1 MVPRQAAEL
10 PRVIRLMVPDIEAED
25 IEAVV
30 EVLRGGHLVQGEQV
44 RQFEALLAKTID
56 VDHVVTVNSGTA
68 ALHLALQA
76 LEIGP
81 GDAVAVPAYTW
92 PATAN
97 VVALVGADPVF
108 VDIEPSSWGMDP
120 YALQRVLASDGRIK
134 AIMPVHAFGRFADI
148 VSINE
153 VARAC
158 GIPIVEDAA
167 CALGAT
173 LVGRGAGSW
182 GDLGCVSFHPRKVLT
197 TGEGGAVATN
207 DGSLAARLR
216 MLRNHG
222 LDPTA
227 SSPDFKIPGYNLR
240 LTEFQA
246 SLGRGQLLRLE
257 RILGRRR
264 ALAAAYSACFADT
277 PVEHPRPDDPAAHTY
292 QSYVVLLPRRLKSRH
307 SLISTLRTEGI
318 ETTIGTHHVPLTTYF
333 RERYRFRVGD
343 FPVTDDV
350 ASRAL
355 TLPLHRD
362 LDEVAIGRVAATLL
376 AHIS

>member
-1 MVPRQAAEL
+1 M
-10 PRVIRLMVPDIEAED
+10 IRLMVPDIESED
-25 IEAVV
+25 IEAVA

-44 RQFEALLAKTID
+44 RQFEALLAKTIG
-56 VDHVVTVNSGTA
+56 VDHVVAVSSGTA
-68 ALHLALQA
+68 ALHLALKA
-76 LEIGP
+76 MEIGP

-108 VDIEPSSWGMDP
+108 VDIESSSWGMDS
-120 YALQRVLASDGRIK
+120 YALQRVLASDRRIK

-153 VARAC
+153 VAQAR

-173 LVGRGAGSW
+173 LAGRAAGSW
-182 GDLGCVSFHPRKVLT
+182 GDIGCVSFHPRKVLT

-207 DGSLAARLR
+207 DGSVAARLR

-222 LDPTA
+222 LDPNA

-246 SLGRGQLLRLE
+246 TLGIGQLRRLE
-257 RILGRRR
+257 RTLGRRR
-264 ALAAAYSACFADT
+264 ALAAAYSACFAGT
-277 PVEHPRPDDPAAHTY
+277 GVEHPRPDDPATHTY
-292 QSYVVLLPRRLKSRH
+292 QSYVVLLPRRLESRQ
-307 SLISTLRTEGI
+307 SVISALRTQGI
-318 ETTIGTHHVPLTTYF
+318 ETTVGTYHVPLTTYF
-333 RERYRFRVGD
+333 REHYRFRIGD

-350 ASRAL
+350 APRAL

-362 LDEVAIGRVAATLL
+362 LDEVAIGRVAATLI
-376 AHIS
+376 AHIA